1 LVDLSVSSV
10 NYLRLLLELLS
21 FFIVKYFIYLRYFPI
36 PLSHSFQDKEICCV
50 QLRIQNPPLTIA
62 SEVLLQRPG
71 TGLAILFYSLLLFIW
86 STISDLVCTIT
97 ASGSWYFKS
106 GVIVHYRAQLFI
118 IAIYMAINII

>member
-1 LVDLSVSSV
+1 V
-10 NYLRLLLELLS
+10 
-21 FFIVKYFIYLRYFPI
+21 
-36 PLSHSFQDKEICCV
+36 HG
-50 QLRIQNPPLTIA
+50 LRIQNPPLTIA

-71 TGLAILFYSLLLFIW
+71 NWPGNLVYSLLLFIW

-118 IAIYMAINII
+118 IAIYMAINIICYTIWVKLSGTVAAYVLILKAANAY